1 MLALYGAGGT
11 LLDSP
16 GSFFEVMAL
25 SPQSAGTPGSSPG
38 GSSPFSKIAVRNI
51 WLLKDKQAVVE
62 DYEHQGEPS
71 LTGFCADV
79 YIVRHEAIESRRN
92 TKGADPDLADSVY
105 IKGKI
110 IIALK

>member
-1 MLALYGAGGT
+1 MRRYFGSLLALYGAGVT

-62 DYEHQGEPS
+62 DYEQQGEPS
-71 LTGFCADV
+71 YVVFCANYNLV
-79 YIVRHEAIESRRN
+79 VRKFFGIPAILS
-92 TKGADPDLADSVY
+92 L
-105 IKGKI
+105 I
-110 IIALK
+110 

>member
-1 MLALYGAGGT
+1 MRSYFGSLLALYGAGVT

-25 SPQSAGTPGSSPG
+25 SPQSAGSPGSSPG

-62 DYEHQGEPS
+62 DYEQQEEFS
-71 LTGFCADV
+71 CAQV
-79 YIVRHEAIESRRN
+79 FR
-92 TKGADPDLADSVY
+92 DPRY
-105 IKGKI
+105 
-110 IIALK
+110 IIANITIALI